1 MILSCQA
8 LTSQDVSNTLY
19 IKMVSI
25 QYAKYPLVPYNIYK
39 FGQHFVNLLPVA
51 FVIWMPFVYNHR
63 IVRNICII
71 VDKTINK
78 EVEPP
83 NYQFPLLSLN
93 HSHHVSG

>member
-51 FVIWMPFVYNHR
+51 FVIWMPFVYNHH
-63 IVRNICII
+63 IVRNICI
-71 VDKTINK
+71 VLEKTINRENFLTQNT
-78 EVEPP
+78 EV
-83 NYQFPLLSLN
+83 
-93 HSHHVSG
+93 